1 MQAQRK
7 QAQME
12 EALRDALQENAGETP
27 ALQKEISRI

>member
-1 MQAQRK
+1 
-7 QAQME
+7 ME